1 MKFPILKLNR
11 FVHIPNM
18 ILFIQWK
25 LKANTLLN
33 GRGIK
38 KKDNFHYSLKFGN
51 NISPNNISLCRSNE
65 IKQEKPSYKH
75 KEGRNRTNFL
85 YIAHVCSACTTGQY
99 ASQKLSWGL
108 KIYAHRDTGTSLIQ
122 QCQVYCAPG
131 KII

>member
-11 FVHIPNM
+11 FVHITNM

-65 IKQEKPSYKH
+65 IKQEKQSYKH
-75 KEGRNRTNFL
+75 KEGRKLQTQGRKKQNQFL
-85 YIAHVCSACTTGQY
+85 LHSSCV
-99 ASQKLSWGL
+99 
-108 KIYAHRDTGTSLIQ
+108 
-122 QCQVYCAPG
+122 
-131 KII
+131 